1 LTQWFN
7 TSAFAPAFFAYGTA
21 GRGIVRGPGINN
33 WDLAVFKNFRLSERM
48 KIQFRTELFN
58 VLNHPQYLNPGTS
71 GTFNVDPTAPAGS
84 FPTRYVQTNTTFGVI
99 TGTRDPRTIQ
109 FGLKLNF

>member
-1 LTQWFN
+1 L
-7 TSAFAPAFFAYGTA
+7 A
-21 GRGIVRGPGINN
+21 GRGVVRGPGINN
-33 WDLAVFKNFRLSERM
+33 WDLAVFKNFRFSERTNL
-48 KIQFRTELFN
+48 QFRTEFFN
-58 VLNHPQYLNPGTS
+58 VLNHPQYLNPGTAA
-71 GTFNVDPTAPAGS
+71 TFNVDPTSPAGS